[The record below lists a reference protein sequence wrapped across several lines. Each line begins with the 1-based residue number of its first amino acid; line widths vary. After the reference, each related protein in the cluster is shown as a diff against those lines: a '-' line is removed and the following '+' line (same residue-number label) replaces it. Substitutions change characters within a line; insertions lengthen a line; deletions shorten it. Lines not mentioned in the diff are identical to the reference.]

1 MDSFFPAET
10 ASPEFGGVWSS
21 GPNDVWAV
29 GWRNTAQQ
37 GDVNGFAF
45 HWDGCA
51 WSQAPIS
58 TAAGL
63 NDVWGSGSSDV
74 WTVGAQGATYHFGG
88 AAWTPVATGATGTFN
103 HVSGSG
109 SSDVWAI
116 GNAGLWHWNGTA

>member
-1 MDSFFPAET
+1 MSGTWCVDTFFPAET

-29 GWRNTAQQ
+29 AAQRRLAGGRQ
-37 GDVNGFAF
+37 RLRLPLGRVRLVA
-45 HWDGCA
+45 
-51 WSQAPIS
+51 APIS

-74 WTVGAQGATYHFGG
+74 WIVGAQGATYHFGG

-116 GNAGLWHWNGTA
+116 GNAGL